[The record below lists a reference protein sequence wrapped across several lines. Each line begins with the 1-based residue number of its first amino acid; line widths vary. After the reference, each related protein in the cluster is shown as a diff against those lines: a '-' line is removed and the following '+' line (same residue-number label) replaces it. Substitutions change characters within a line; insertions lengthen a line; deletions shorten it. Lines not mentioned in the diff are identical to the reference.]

1 MEIYIKG
8 IGIISPQNTFNNEHF
23 LEEIAEYQDDYLK
36 CIEPDYK
43 KYIKPMLLRRM
54 SRIIKMGIYAA
65 KTSLDDANIDIPD
78 AIITGTGLGCIE
90 DTEKFLFSMI
100 TNNEELLPPTPF
112 IQSTHNTISAQIALM
127 LKCHNYNNTYV
138 HRGISFESALL
149 DSMMLLKEN
158 SINNILT
165 GAADEITHNSFLI
178 TKRLGHWKNPAI
190 SNLKLLDYKTR
201 GSIAGEGAAFF
212 VLTNTDSKHNY
223 AKISSVSTFYKPENY
238 KIIEDNI
245 TEFLKNAKID
255 TNDIDL
261 IIFGINGDTKFDKIY
276 YHLIKN
282 YFENKDFVYYKHL
295 CGEYHTSTSFV
306 LWLSAKILK
315 NQFIP
320 EIIKLNK
327 EPDKPVKNILI
338 YNHYRNINHSLILIS
353 RC

>member
-36 CIEPDYK
+36 CIEPVYK

-353 RC
+353 GC

>member
-1 MEIYIKG
+1 MKIYIRG
-8 IGIISPQNTFNNEHF
+8 IGNISPQNTYDNEHF

-36 CIEPDYK
+36 CIEPVYK

-78 AIITGTGLGCIE
+78 AIITGTGIGCIE

-100 TNNEELLPPTPF
+100 TNNEQLLPPTPF

-158 SINNILT
+158 SANNVLT
-165 GAADEITHNSFLI
+165 GGADEITHNSFLI
-178 TKRLGHWKNPAI
+178 TKRLGRWKNKAI
-190 SNLKLLDYKTR
+190 NNLKLLDHKTR

-212 VLTNTDSKHNY
+212 VLSKEKNAQNY
-223 AKISSVSTFYKPENY
+223 AEISSVSTFYKPDNY
-238 KIIEDNI
+238 KTVEDNI
-245 TEFLKNAKID
+245 TNFLKNAEIKI
-255 TNDIDL
+255 NNIDL
-261 IIFGINGDTKFDKIY
+261 IILGLNGDTKDDDIY
-276 YHLIKN
+276 YKLKKDYFKN
-282 YFENKDFVYYKHL
+282 NTIAYYKHL

-315 NQFIP
+315 NQFVP

-327 EPDKPVKNILI
+327 QPDKPVKNILI
-338 YNHYRNINHSLILIS
+338 YNHYKNIDHSLILVTE
-353 RC
+353 C

>member
-295 CGEYHTSTSFV
+295 CGEYHTSSSFV
-306 LWLSAKILK
+306 LWLGAKILK
-315 NQFIP
+315 TQFVPYIV
-320 EIIKLNK
+320 KLNK
-327 EPDKPVKNILI
+327 QADKQIKNILI
-338 YNHYRNINHSLILIS
+338 YNHYRNINHSLILIYG
-353 RC
+353 C